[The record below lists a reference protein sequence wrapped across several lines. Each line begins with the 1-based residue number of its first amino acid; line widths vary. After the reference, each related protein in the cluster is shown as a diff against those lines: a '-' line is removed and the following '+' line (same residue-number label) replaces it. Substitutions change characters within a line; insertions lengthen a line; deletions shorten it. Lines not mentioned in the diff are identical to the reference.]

1 MIALLVCAL
10 GEAFEGLE
18 GNWKLDA
25 DPKDQL
31 PAPGRALKSDREN
44 YLTLMYKKV

>member
-10 GEAFEGLE
+10 WEAFEGLE